1 MSDLGYAI
9 KRNCRIDGEYRIKEI
24 DKEYLVMLK
33 HVQPRFLCHK
43 STTAMFLLL
52 LKPNWFYFST

>member
-1 MSDLGYAI
+1 MSHLGYAI

-24 DKEYLVMLK
+24 DKEYLVMLN
-33 HVQPRFLCHK
+33 HVQLKFLCHK